1 MDYKRLGKTGLQVSA
16 LGLGTMTFGDGA
28 DEAACRA
35 IYALARDRGINLF
48 DCANVYAGGESER
61 ILGRLLRGHRH
72 ETILTTKAFYPM
84 SGRPN
89 DRGLSRKHLAQSLD
103 ASLKRLKTDYI
114 DIYFLHAYDA
124 ATPLEESIAALN
136 GFMQQGKILCIGIS
150 NFAAWQV
157 MKAVNIANALGTAV
171 HCIQPMYNLLKRQAE
186 VELFPM
192 AAHEDLGVLAY
203 GPLAGGLL
211 TGKYLAGRPAAGRF
225 NDSKEYQDRYGDD
238 RTRDAVAKFNALAR
252 ESGLSPAGL
261 AIAWA
266 ASHPSVTAP
275 LIGARTPEQLAGG
288 LAALDIQKGEE
299 LWHSLTGLM
308 PAPAPA
314 TDRSEER

>member
-1 MDYKRLGKTGLQVSA
+1 MDYKRLGKTGLEVSG

-28 DEAACRA
+28 DETVCRA
-35 IYALARDRGINLF
+35 IYAKARDHGINLF
-48 DCANVYAGGESER
+48 DCANVYAGGEAER
-61 ILGRLLRGHRH
+61 ILGRLVHGHRH
-72 ETILTTKAFYPM
+72 EIILTTKAYYPM
-84 SGRPN
+84 SDRPN
-89 DRGLSRKHLAQSLD
+89 DQGLSRKHLAQSLD

-124 ATPLEESIAALN
+124 MTPLEESIATLN
-136 GFMQQGKILCIGIS
+136 GFVQQGKILYIGIS

-157 MKAVNIANALGTAV
+157 MKAINTANALGTAV

-211 TGKYLAGRPAAGRF
+211 TGKYLAGQPAAGRF
-225 NDSKEYQDRYGDD
+225 NDSTEYQERYEGDLIMS
-238 RTRDAVAKFNALAR
+238 AVTKFNALAR
-252 ESGLSPAGL
+252 EHGFTPASL

-266 ASHPSVTAP
+266 ASHPSVTAS
-275 LIGARTPEQLAGG
+275 LIGARTPEQLAEG
-288 LAALDIQKGEE
+288 LAACGIRQSEE
-299 LWHSLTGLM
+299 LWRALAGLI
-308 PAPAPA
+308 PAPAAA

>member
-1 MDYKRLGKTGLQVSA
+1 MNYKRLGKTGLSISA

-28 DEAACRA
+28 DAATCRE
-35 IYALARDRGINLF
+35 IYTSARDGGINLF

-61 ILGRLLRGHRH
+61 ILGRLVRGHRH
-72 ETILTTKAFYPM
+72 EIILTTKAYYPM
-84 SGRPN
+84 SDRPN
-89 DRGLSRKHLAQSLD
+89 DQGLSRKHLAQSLD

-124 ATPLEESIAALN
+124 MTPLEESIATLN
-136 GFMQQGKILCIGIS
+136 GFVQQGKILYIGIS

-157 MKAVNIANALGTAV
+157 MKAINTANALGTAV

-211 TGKYLAGRPAAGRF
+211 TGKYLAGQPAAGRF
-225 NDSKEYQDRYGDD
+225 N
-238 RTRDAVAKFNALAR
+238 
-252 ESGLSPAGL
+252 PASL

-266 ASHPSVTAP
+266 ASHPSVTAS
-275 LIGARTPEQLAGG
+275 LIGARTPEQLAEG
-288 LAALDIQKGEE
+288 LAACGIRQSEE
-299 LWHSLTGLM
+299 LWRALAGLI
-308 PAPAPA
+308 PAPAAA